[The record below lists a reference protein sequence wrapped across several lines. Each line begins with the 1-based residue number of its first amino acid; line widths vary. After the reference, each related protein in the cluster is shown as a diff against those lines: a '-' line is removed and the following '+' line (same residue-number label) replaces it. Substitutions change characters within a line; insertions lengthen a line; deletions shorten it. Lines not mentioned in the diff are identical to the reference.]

1 MIRRVFSKNLLRG
14 CAAMAITASAAVL
27 WAGAAV
33 AANEAPASTA
43 SSAGGPACISDTA
56 KNTLAACENKGPASF
71 NVGSHGKAPQV
82 NFHSA
87 PPPADLKKRDLQK
100 TPSVPTESLTRDE
113 RKGRLQARARA
124 LLATEINGLENLFQT
139 TPRNAPDRVQLARRL
154 AEDYVELES
163 AAFREKTQAEIDRD
177 SLKKTN
183 PAAAGQKQAI
193 ANQANAIM
201 LRARQKVVDNYSL
214 IINQYPNYGQL
225 DEVLYYLA
233 YEYEQSNDLTNAR
246 RVYYDLIKKKP
257 DSKYIPNAYL
267 AFGELFFNEAQGDPS
282 KWDYAAQAYTE
293 VIKFP
298 PEKSK
303 VYGYAWYKLAY
314 VFWNKNELDKAL
326 NAFKKTI
333 DFGTN
338 FTQYPG
344 AGKLADSA
352 RRDVIPVYALK
363 GDPGAAYNFFHNI
376 SGDQSGS
383 NDKTFKM
390 MDDLGQN
397 YLDTGHY
404 PESISLYH
412 DLMARDR
419 NSEKLCVYQTHITE
433 ATLAM
438 KSGNKEAMRA
448 ELDNQLKRYKEF
460 KDGQHKDESKF
471 ECANRTAALISETA
485 MAWHLETVGSQGQR
499 GTGDPKTM
507 TLAAYL
513 YKKVVDTWNAQDF
526 AKFTFPRI
534 VKADWP
540 TIYKIKYAMA
550 DLLYFQQK
558 WAECGPAFDS
568 VVAENPTAPEAA
580 EAAYASVLCF
590 QNIYEQQHPKGSE
603 RKGSGN
609 LPGQKDKDKKGKE
622 DEEAKLKPKDFT
634 DQQKGMISAF
644 NRYICYIHPA
654 ATDQQGQEQL
664 VEVKFARART
674 YFEAQHW
681 EEAAQAFLDV
691 AMTHSDR
698 DAGVYAAQLYL
709 ESVNV
714 LGAHGNPP
722 RPSCYDDMARD
733 VPKFIELYCTAD
745 KLKKNEEQ
753 CGILNRIQVDI
764 LRLKAEATVKAADA
778 RAASGAGGTEA
789 LRTYESAG
797 TQYLELYRKYCEAP
811 IRAGQKPQAEK
822 CDELVYNAARAFQA
836 GRLLAKAIA
845 ARMILLNPANQ
856 MEKSPLAKKAIYEIG
871 GNYQAIA
878 VYDQAAE
885 WYERYAC
892 VPDVHKSR
900 EIEKGCDPKAEKAD
914 DAVKDAVLL
923 RLGIGD
929 EAQAIV
935 DADHFQRKYG
945 GAKPKIS
952 AQIAFSIGAHYADKE
967 DWGQCQHS
975 LQGAM
980 GLMSKAG
987 IDVQVQAHATLA
999 RCNSHMRGQTGAA
1012 EYAKVRELWKDSAA
1026 AQKKLDEAYPDE
1038 DAAAKGKRLGKALT
1052 AVGEALFYNADE
1064 LKKANVD
1071 TIKFPEYHGTGKKD
1085 DVLKHVQTKVG
1096 DWMKKKAA
1104 AIVKIEAEYKKIV
1117 DLQPEPPPRWVIAA
1131 GSRVGLLW
1139 GDFVDDFRRA
1149 PYPKDWDKK
1158 GCAVACG
1165 TADELSWRDIKLNY
1179 FNALDSASQP
1189 FKDGSAVFE
1198 GKRVGAKPA
1207 LVTCLDYSVKYQYF
1221 DEFSRACE
1229 VWLAKNYKS
1238 EYHVVDELRGAPT
1251 LANSG
1256 LDDRP
1261 PPLVI
1266 GGAVWHPAP
1275 TAPEVK
1281 APAAEEKKDD
1291 TKSKGKK

>member
-1 MIRRVFSKNLLRG
+1 M
-14 CAAMAITASAAVL
+14 
-27 WAGAAV
+27 
-33 AANEAPASTA
+33 
-43 SSAGGPACISDTA
+43 
-56 KNTLAACENKGPASF
+56 
-71 NVGSHGKAPQV
+71 
-82 NFHSA
+82 
-87 PPPADLKKRDLQK
+87 
-100 TPSVPTESLTRDE
+100 
-113 RKGRLQARARA
+113 
-124 LLATEINGLENLFQT
+124 
-139 TPRNAPDRVQLARRL
+139 
-154 AEDYVELES
+154 
-163 AAFREKTQAEIDRD
+163 
-177 SLKKTN
+177 
-183 PAAAGQKQAI
+183 
-193 ANQANAIM
+193 
-201 LRARQKVVDNYSL
+201 
-214 IINQYPNYGQL
+214 
-225 DEVLYYLA
+225 
-233 YEYEQSNDLTNAR
+233 
-246 RVYYDLIKKKP
+246 
-257 DSKYIPNAYL
+257 
-267 AFGELFFNEAQGDPS
+267 
-282 KWDYAAQAYTE
+282 
-293 VIKFP
+293 
-298 PEKSK
+298 
-303 VYGYAWYKLAY
+303 
-314 VFWNKNELDKAL
+314 
-326 NAFKKTI
+326 
-333 DFGTN
+333 
-338 FTQYPG
+338 
-344 AGKLADSA
+344 
-352 RRDVIPVYALK
+352 
-363 GDPGAAYNFFHNI
+363 
-376 SGDQSGS
+376 
-383 NDKTFKM
+383 
-390 MDDLGQN
+390 
-397 YLDTGHY
+397 
-404 PESISLYH
+404 
-412 DLMARDR
+412 
-419 NSEKLCVYQTHITE
+419 
-433 ATLAM
+433 
-438 KSGNKEAMRA
+438 
-448 ELDNQLKRYKEF
+448 
-460 KDGQHKDESKF
+460 
-471 ECANRTAALISETA
+471 SETA

-513 YKKVVDTWNAQDF
+513 YKKVVDTWTAAEF
-526 AKFTFPRI
+526 SKFQFPRI

-540 TIYKIKYAMA
+540 TIYKVKYAMA

-568 VVAENPTAPEAA
+568 VVAENPQAPEAA

-603 RKGSGN
+603 RKGAGHG
-609 LPGQKDKDKKGKE
+609 PGEKKDDKKGKAD

-654 ATDQQGQEQL
+654 ATDQQGLEQL

-691 AMTHSDR
+691 AMNHSDR
-698 DAGVYAAQLYL
+698 DAGIYAAQLYL

-714 LGAHGNPP
+714 LGAHGNPA
-722 RPSCYDDMARD
+722 RPACYDDMAHD

-778 RAASGAGGTEA
+778 KASSGGGTDA
-789 LRTYESAG
+789 LRAYESAG
-797 TQYLELYRKYCEAP
+797 TQYLELYRKYCETP
-811 IRAGQKPQAEK
+811 IRNGQKPQAEK
-822 CDELVYNAARAFQA
+822 CDELVYNAARSFQA

-845 ARMILLNPANQ
+845 ARMILLNPANH
-856 MEKSPLAKKAIYEIG
+856 MDKSPLAKKAVYEIG

-900 EIEKGCDPKAEKAD
+900 EVERGCDPKADKAD

-967 DWGQCQHS
+967 DWDKCQSS
-975 LQGAM
+975 LKGVM
-980 GLMSKAG
+980 GLIGKAG
-987 IDVQVQAHATLA
+987 IDVQVQAHATLG
-999 RCNSHMRGQTGAA
+999 RCYSHMRGDQGTKA
-1012 EYAKVRELWKDSAA
+1012 EYARVRDLWKDPAA
-1026 AQKKLDEAYPDE
+1026 AMKKLNDAYPEEDE
-1038 DAAAKGKRLGKALT
+1038 QAKQKRLGKALT

-1064 LKKANVD
+1064 IKKSTVD
-1071 TIKFPEYHGTGKKD
+1071 TIRFPEYHGAGKKD
-1085 DVLKHVQTKVG
+1085 EVLKHVKTKVA
-1096 DWMKKKAA
+1096 DWMKKKEQ
-1104 AIVKIEAEYKKIV
+1104 AIVKVEAEYKKIV

-1158 GCAVACG
+1158 GFVPG
-1165 TADELSWRDIKLNY
+1165 TGDTLSWADVKHNY
-1179 FNALDSASQP
+1179 FDALDGASQP
-1189 FKDGSAVFE
+1189 FKDGTATID

-1221 DEFSRACE
+1221 DEYSRACE
-1229 VWLAKNYKS
+1229 VWLAKNYKA
-1238 EYHVVDELRGAPT
+1238 EYHVLDELRGAPT

-1275 TAPEVK
+1275 AAPEVVK
-1281 APAAEEKKDD
+1281 PIGDDKDKD
-1291 TKSKGKK
+1291 KDKDKTKPKGKK